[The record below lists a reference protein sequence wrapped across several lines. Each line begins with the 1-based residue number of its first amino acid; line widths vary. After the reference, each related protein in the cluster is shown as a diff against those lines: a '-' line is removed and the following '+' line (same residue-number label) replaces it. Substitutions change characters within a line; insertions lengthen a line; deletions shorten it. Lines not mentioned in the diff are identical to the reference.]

1 MDNDGDGSR
10 IMTQQDFNAAA
21 SREGEAI
28 GHSDILAW
36 ARNAH
41 IDQRPPD
48 ERIGDQDDPYMLR
61 WFVQRKYRL
70 FDTQAGDLLRRLWCV
85 DGRQLENAYVHRF
98 IRSDDDRAL
107 HDHPWPWVTMLL
119 DGCYWE
125 HLPADPND
133 PAGPTK
139 RERRSPGDIVV
150 RRDAARPHRI
160 EIDERCPV
168 TTLFL
173 TAEKTREWGFWC
185 SQGWRHWRD
194 FVALDEL
201 GRTRGCD

>member
-1 MDNDGDGSR
+1 MDAQSEINCRRLFD
-10 IMTQQDFNAAA
+10 
-21 SREGEAI
+21 
-28 GHSDILAW
+28 W
-36 ARNAH
+36 ARH
-41 IDQRPPD
+41 THTDQRAAD

-70 FDTQAGDLLRRLWCV
+70 LDASAAEMLDGLWHIESS
-85 DGRQLENAYVHRF
+85 RLENAYIHRF
-98 IRSDDDRAL
+98 IRSDEDRAL
-107 HDHPWPWVTMLL
+107 HDHPWPWVTVLL
-119 DGCYWE
+119 DGSYWE

-139 RERRSPGDIVV
+139 REKRSPGDIVV

-160 EIDERCPV
+160 EIDEGRPV

-194 FVALDEL
+194 FVALDDL